1 MAALPRTLPFLLL
14 FACAPGAFAQVHKCV
29 MPDGK
34 PLYTDQK
41 CEALGASERPPERPA
56 PGVKGNAAPSDAR
69 LYRGGCSRTLQ
80 DLVFEI
86 TTAIDAGDPNR
97 LSNLYHW
104 VNTPDDVANKVM
116 DRLDAIA
123 HRPLLDI
130 APVSA
135 SVAEDTTITSTPADV
150 PRTTARR
157 PPPVGLRLEQTLAN
171 GSTPSQTTFGLRRQ
185 FGCWWITL

>member
-1 MAALPRTLPFLLL
+1 MALLPRSVFL
-14 FACAPGAFAQVHKCV
+14 FACLACAPDVFAQVHKCV

-41 CEALGASERPPERPA
+41 CEALGASERPPDPPA
-56 PGVKGNAAPSDAR
+56 PGVKGNTAPSDAR

-86 TTAIDAGDPNR
+86 RTAIDAGDPNR
-97 LSNLYHW
+97 LSNVYHW
-104 VNTPDDVANKVM
+104 ENTPDDVANDVM
-116 DRLDAIA
+116 DRLDAIV

-130 APVSA
+130 APISA
-135 SVAEDTTITSTPADV
+135 SIAEDTTILPTEADV

-157 PPPVGLRLEQTLAN
+157 PPVGLRLEQTQAN
-171 GSTPSQTTFGLRRQ
+171 GTTPSRTTFGLRRR
-185 FGCWWITL
+185 FGCWWISL

>member
-1 MAALPRTLPFLLL
+1 MAHLPRPLLL
-14 FACAPGAFAQVHKCV
+14 LALLACAPGAWAQVHKCV

-34 PLYTDQK
+34 ALYTDQK
-41 CEALGASERPPERPA
+41 CEALGASERPPEPPP
-56 PGVKGNAAPSDAR
+56 PGARGNTAPSDAR

-97 LSNLYHW
+97 LSNVYHW
-104 VNTPDDVANKVM
+104 VDTPDDVANKVM

-130 APVSA
+130 APVSE
-135 SVAEDTTITSTPADV
+135 SVAEDTRILPTPTDV

-157 PPPVGLRLEQTLAN
+157 PPVGLRLEQTLAN
-171 GSTPSQTTFGLRRQ
+171 GTTPSRTTFGLNRR

>member
-1 MAALPRTLPFLLL
+1 MVALPRSLLL
-14 FACAPGAFAQVHKCV
+14 LACLACAPDAFAQVHKCV

-41 CEALGASERPPERPA
+41 CEALGASERPPDPPA
-56 PGVKGNAAPSDAR
+56 PGVKGNTAPSDAR

-97 LSNLYHW
+97 LSNVYHW

-116 DRLDAIA
+116 DRLDEIA

-135 SVAEDTTITSTPADV
+135 SVAEDTAILPTPVDV

-157 PPPVGLRLEQTLAN
+157 PPVGLRLEQTLAN
-171 GSTPSQTTFGLRRQ
+171 GTTPSRTTFGLSRH